1 MIEIK
6 NAVKSFA
13 EYKAIDNISCSI
25 ECGSIFGIVGSN
37 GAGKST
43 LLRMLCGVYSA
54 DSGEVMLDG
63 KAVYD
68 NPSAKEDI
76 VFIADTPPVELG
88 ITLKNLAKEYA
99 AYYEN
104 FDKDEYKT
112 LIKIFSLDES
122 MPLSSYSK
130 GMLRQ
135 AMIIIALC
143 CNTKYIVLDETMDGL
158 DAVVRG
164 LVKKKIYARVMD
176 SNTTVIISSHSL
188 RELEDFCDSLILIH
202 KGSVV
207 FERKLDELGSDYV
220 KIQAAFKD
228 DSAVE
233 ILKKMPE
240 IIKCKKTGTV
250 YSLTAKGA
258 EEAIVAKLKGLNPLL
273 LDVVP
278 LSLEEIF
285 AFELQE
291 LGYAVDIEEDE
302 LNSEEK

>member
-13 EYKAIDNISCSI
+13 EFKAIDNISCSI

-43 LLRMLCGVYSA
+43 LLRMLCGVYKA
-54 DSGEVMLDG
+54 DSGEILLDG
-63 KAVYD
+63 KPVYD

-76 VFIADTPPVELG
+76 IFIADTPPVELG
-88 ITLKNLAKEYA
+88 VTLKNIAGEYA
-99 AYYEN
+99 SYYEN
-104 FDKDEYKT
+104 FDKEAYKS

-130 GMLRQ
+130 GMMRQ

-158 DAVVRG
+158 DAVIRG

-207 FERKLDELGSDYV
+207 FERKLDELGSEYV

-228 DSAVE
+228 DSSAE
-233 ILKKMPE
+233 KLRNMPE
-240 IIKCKKTGTV
+240 IIKSKKTGTV
-250 YSLTAKGA
+250 YSLTAKGT
-258 EEAIVAKLKGLNPLL
+258 EQEIVEKLKALNPVL

-285 AFELQE
+285 AFELQQ
-291 LGYAVDIEEDE
+291 LGYAVDTEENE